1 MALVHALAALG
12 RGLAE
17 NASAVS
23 APGRPAPATPHAEHT
38 EIDPETAAELRALG
52 YVGTSGP

>member
-1 MALVHALAALG
+1 LVHALAALG

-23 APGRPAPATPHAEHT
+23 APGRPRPATPHAEHT